1 MAFATDDFN
10 RADSGSLGSN
20 WTEHTNGMKIVS
32 NKADTVNSGGTR
44 QLVSWNAASF
54 GGDQY
59 SQVVTQAGMFA
70 SYVCARVQG
79 TGSGQDA
86 HVVYWGDGF
95 GTNIFIGYL
104 VDNSLTTLLDTGVTW
119 AGGDTIRIESEGSNI
134 RAYKNGA
141 QAGTTQTDGGLIT
154 GGAPGFGGGWT
165 GFDIFD
171 NWEGGDLSAGSTPS
185 PAAGALTLA
194 GQGTSLGFT
203 IHMPD
208 EA

>member
-20 WTEHTNGMKIVS
+20 WTEHTNGMKIAS
-32 NKADTVNSGGTR
+32 NKAEAVNSGPR
-44 QLVSWNAASF
+44 QLVSWNATAF

-59 SQVVTQAGMFA
+59 SQVVTQTEAFQ
-70 SYVCARVQG
+70 SYVCTRLQG
-79 TGSGQDA
+79 TGAGQDGYI
-86 HVVYWGDGF
+86 VYWGAGF
-95 GTNIFIGYL
+95 GTNIFIGMVEDNAL
-104 VDNSLTTLLDTGVTW
+104 VQLQDTGVTW
-119 AGGDTIRIESEGSNI
+119 ANGDTIRIESEGSNH
-134 RAYKNGA
+134 RAYKNGV
-141 QAGTTQTDGGLIT
+141 QAGTTVSQGDIT
-154 GGAPGFGGGWT
+154 GGAPGFGGA
-165 GFDIFD
+165 FVAADIFD

-185 PAAGALTLA
+185 PAVGALTLA